1 MSPCTCFYCCVY
13 SVLLNFLSVFWYY
26 MGPRPI
32 PPQVA
37 GLAVTPPFGA
47 KVSLCLIPCTSCGEL
62 AWATLSYLN
71 LWAPHRGLSR
81 YTRRLWA
88 GNCCLRHPF
97 SPVLEPRQGGD
108 ICSLAGLTWPQVI
121 FSSNNV
127 LLAVQAWGTPS
138 AWRHVPRPP
147 IRWVSSGRW
156 VLSEPCQY
164 IPCPLLPTI
173 SSRVFSARH
182 NINLMVHI
190 LMLLWQHAQF
200 QSFSL

>member
-1 MSPCTCFYCCVY
+1 M
-13 SVLLNFLSVFWYY
+13 
-26 MGPRPI
+26 
-32 PPQVA
+32 A
-37 GLAVTPPFGA
+37 GFAVTPPFGT

-108 ICSLAGLTWPQVI
+108 ICSLAGLTCPHVI

-182 NINLMVHI
+182 NINECIESQLVRQSQIVQSVMQDCKYVLSH
-190 LMLLWQHAQF
+190 LLPVCDLLVQGPKITYNYCLSRRF
-200 QSFSL
+200 